1 MLLEH
6 MATWQHQ
13 LVNPPEEPR
22 ARELWLQH
30 AAGFILF
37 EDVRRYATEK
47 IDPALTEEA
56 RAAVQKGIDDALYGL
71 MMVIDGVAGG
81 ISNASSTV
89 FIDFIVRLATR
100 GGSEAGGVLSELDLR
115 QGDGMCMGYHGW
127 LEGDFGKDP
136 VVVARPD
143 TEQPAD

>member
-1 MLLEH
+1 
-6 MATWQHQ
+6 MATWQHE
-13 LVNPPEEPR
+13 LVDPPAEPR

-37 EDVRRYATEK
+37 EDVRHYAMER
-47 IDPALTEEA
+47 IDPALTGET

-81 ISNASSTV
+81 ISNASRRV
-89 FIDFIVRLATR
+89 YIDFMVRLAKR
-100 GGSEAGGVLSELDLR
+100 GDSEPSGVLSEVDLR

-127 LEGDFGKDP
+127 LEGDFGQVP
-136 VVVARPD
+136 IAVARPD
-143 TEQPAD
+143 TDK